1 MKQVIILI
9 FIMIGWASCAFA
21 QPGDHKKDVSS
32 STDVKSTSVKYDYE
46 PPYAYVGAKYMSS
59 LDKLRKIFG
68 YKGSQTNEELARNT
82 TKSLPFSKIQ
92 VIVDED
98 ANIIDCTLLES
109 TNPGK
114 DNTVMSFLKGERY
127 FDVPGMLNGK
137 PCKSIAIFKFR
148 YYPNG
153 DFNGGCNTF
162 FPVIPLP
169 DSEAAS
175 AVSAASN

>member
-1 MKQVIILI
+1 MKQVIILLM
-9 FIMIGWASCAFA
+9 IMMGWASWTYA

-32 STDVKSTSVKYDYE
+32 SSEVESTSVKYDYD
-46 PPYAYVGAKYMSS
+46 PPYAYVSSKYMDS

-114 DNTVMSFLKGERY
+114 DNTVMGFLKGERY

-148 YYPNG
+148 YYQNG

-169 DSEAAS
+169 DSETAS
-175 AVSAASN
+175 TDSAASN